1 MKPYACMI
9 ETRSALLRA
18 MVLHSI
24 SKYILS
30 LTKFVVKPTPNATQV
45 SLEHIRDDIKP
56 LVIKIYAFHQV
67 YYNSIVMSLYRVC
80 PSNII
85 T

>member
-1 MKPYACMI
+1 MNRK
-9 ETRSALLRA
+9 LRA

-24 SKYILS
+24 SNKYILS

-56 LVIKIYAFHQV
+56 LVIKIYAFHQI
-67 YYNSIVMSLYRVC
+67 YYNSNVLV
-80 PSNII
+80 
-85 T
+85 